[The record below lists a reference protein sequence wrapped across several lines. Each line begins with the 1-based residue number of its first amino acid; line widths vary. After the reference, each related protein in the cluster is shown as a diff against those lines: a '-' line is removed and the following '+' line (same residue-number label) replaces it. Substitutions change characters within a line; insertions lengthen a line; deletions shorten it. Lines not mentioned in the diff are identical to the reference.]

1 MEGEGFCVGGRKHT
15 GDRNEK
21 DWKSREDWRS
31 REVFGV
37 VYHRDGHDDDD
48 QHTHQMYLISWDGEA
63 LHVHNFAGVTSYNV
77 GHRHRYLGTTEPAP
91 SGVPHTHAYY
101 TETSFDDGH
110 RHVIR
115 GCTGPAIPL
124 PGGGH
129 YHLFRGYTT
138 VDGRIPHTHYYCG
151 KTSP

>member
-1 MEGEGFCVGGRKHT
+1 MGCCRHTGVQDGKEGE
-15 GDRNEK
+15 
-21 DWKSREDWRS
+21 S

-37 VYHRDGHDDDD
+37 VCRLDGDDDNG
-48 QHTHQMYLISWDGEA
+48 QHTHHMYLISWDGEA
-63 LHVHNFAGVTSYNV
+63 LHVHHFNGVTSYNA
-77 GHRHRYLGTTEPAP
+77 GHRHRYLGTTEAAP

-110 RHVIR
+110 RHIIR
-115 GCTGPAIPL
+115 GWTGPAIPL

-129 YHLFRGYTT
+129 YHVFRGYTT
-138 VDGRIPHTHYYCG
+138 VNGKIPHTHYYYG